1 MKLRSFLFIVSFV
14 ICCNA
19 EGQNKK
25 VLENQMN
32 DVKYE
37 FFSNYFK
44 IHNVTGHLTSS
55 VLTSFDQC
63 NQ

>member
-32 DVKYE
+32 DLFQAYERLATKIGMLEENYVKQGSY
-37 FFSNYFK
+37 
-44 IHNVTGHLTSS
+44 GSS
-55 VLTSFDQC
+55 HEY
-63 NQ
+63 